1 MTADVKTKIIN
12 IESEL
17 DDINYSLDKLK
28 ENIDVITSQLTKKQQ
43 EAILEILR
51 NQDGE

>member
-28 ENIDVITSQLTKKQQ
+28 ENIDVITSQLTTKQQ
-43 EAILEILR
+43 DAILDILR
-51 NQDGE
+51 GEE